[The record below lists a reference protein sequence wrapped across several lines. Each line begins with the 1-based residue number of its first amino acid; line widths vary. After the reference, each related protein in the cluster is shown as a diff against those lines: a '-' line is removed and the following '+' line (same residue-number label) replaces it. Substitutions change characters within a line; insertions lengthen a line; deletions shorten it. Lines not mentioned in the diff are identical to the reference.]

1 MNASSRATVA
11 AAALLGALVPFG
23 LGAQVVPAGPA
34 SVVSPADSGAVARAR
49 QLIRARMDSF
59 PGLAVAVAVDGRIV
73 WSEGFGWADLE
84 EQVPVRRTTEFRI
97 GSISKSLTSAAVG
110 LLVQEG
116 KLDLDAPV
124 QRYVPSF
131 PAKPWPMTTRQ
142 VGGHLAGIRHYRG
155 NEFLLYRHY
164 GTVLESL
171 DIFKDDSLL
180 FQPGTKFSYSSYGW
194 NLISAVIETASRD
207 DYLRFMQT
215 RVIEPLHLVHTI
227 PDFLDSIVP
236 GRTRY
241 YGRSGGHWVNA
252 PAVDNSYKWAGGGFL
267 STAEDLVIYGSALLQ
282 PGFLKAETLQLLFTS
297 QRTTA
302 GAETGY
308 GIGWF
313 VARNPRGELTYSHGG
328 GSVGGTSFLVIYP
341 ASRLV
346 LAIVT
351 NLTDAPLRR
360 LPQDVAAVFLPN

>member
-1 MNASSRATVA
+1 VVVERAQTPEEAPVKRLALMTLALVA
-11 AAALLGALVPFG
+11 ASAPVR
-23 LGAQVVPAGPA
+23 AQVRT
-34 SVVSPADSGAVARAR
+34 DSAAIARAR
-49 QLIRARMDSF
+49 EIVRARMDSF
-59 PGLAVAVAVDGRIV
+59 PGLAVAVAVDGRMV

-84 EQVPVRRTTEFRI
+84 QHVPVTPATEFRI

-131 PAKPWPMTTRQ
+131 PVKPWPITVRQ
-142 VGGHLAGIRHYRG
+142 VAGHLAGIRHYRG
-155 NEFLLYRHY
+155 DEFLLYRHY
-164 GTVLESL
+164 NSVLESL
-171 DIFKDDSLL
+171 DIFKNDSLL

-194 NLISAVIETASRD
+194 NLISAVIEGASAD
-207 DYLRFMQT
+207 DYLRFMRT
-215 RVIEPLHLVHTI
+215 RVIEPLHLAHTM

-241 YGRSGGHWVNA
+241 YGRSGGRWVNA

-267 STAEDLVIYGSALLQ
+267 STAEDLVTYGSALLR
-282 PGFLKAETLQLLFTS
+282 PGFLTAESLQLLFTS

-313 VARNPRGELTYSHGG
+313 VARNPRGEWTYSHGG

-341 ASRLV
+341 ARKLV
-346 LAIVT
+346 MAIVT
-351 NLTDAPLRR
+351 NMTDAHLRR
-360 LPQDVAAVFLPN
+360 LPQDLAGAFLGN